1 MLISKITANPLLHQ
15 NKQLSVAGVVRATYE
30 EPFPFFML
38 EDQTGTLFCQT
49 NSELPVRGAHIKVH
63 GKFFVGIPEKCSV
76 PLALLEE
83 TSRSFVGHSTHARSN
98 HANSRREKIL
108 MTTEP

>member
-1 MLISKITANPLLHQ
+1 MLISKITTNPLLYQ

-30 EPFPFFML
+30 QPFPFFML

-49 NSELPVRGAHIKVH
+49 NSELPATGAHIKVE

-83 TSRSFVGHSTHARSN
+83 TKRTAVTHRASCSVKSCQPI
-98 HANSRREKIL
+98 AA
-108 MTTEP
+108 

>member
-1 MLISKITANPLLHQ
+1 MLISKITTNPLVYQ
-15 NKQLSVAGVVRATYE
+15 NKQLSVAGVVRASYE
-30 EPFPFFML
+30 KPFPFFML

-49 NSELPVRGAHIKVH
+49 NSQLPIPGEHLKVD

-83 TSRSFVGHSTHARSN
+83 TKRTAVTHSTSCSVKSCHPIA
-98 HANSRREKIL
+98 A
-108 MTTEP
+108 

>member
-1 MLISKITANPLLHQ
+1 MLISKITTNPLLYQ

-30 EPFPFFML
+30 QPFPFFMP

-49 NSELPVRGAHIKVH
+49 NSELPVPGAHIKVD

-83 TSRSFVGHSTHARSN
+83 TSRSYVGHSTPCPFKACEL
-98 HANSRREKIL
+98 AA
-108 MTTEP
+108 

>member
-1 MLISKITANPLLHQ
+1 MLISNIIANPLLYQ

-49 NSELPVRGAHIKVH
+49 KGELPTPNAHIKVH
-63 GKFFVGIPEKCSV
+63 GRFFVGIPEKCSV

-83 TSRSFVGHSTHARSN
+83 TSRSYVGHSRPCSLKACEL
-98 HANSRREKIL
+98 AA
-108 MTTEP
+108 

>member
-1 MLISKITANPLLHQ
+1 MLISKITTNPLLYQ
-15 NKQLSVAGVVRATYE
+15 NKQLSVAGVVRASYE

-49 NSELPVRGAHIKVH
+49 NSELPIPGAHIKVD
-63 GKFFVGIPEKCSV
+63 GKFFVGSPEKCSV

-83 TSRSFVGHSTHARSN
+83 TSRSYVGHSRPCSLKACEL
-98 HANSRREKIL
+98 AA
-108 MTTEP
+108 